1 MVVQSR
7 IFNTGISNLWVDKMD
22 NEQKICI
29 VDPSHRT
36 SQKSFVKNGIDIH
49 VCPDCGCIMANTNFC
64 QDQYETDAY
73 YTMSQKTAL
82 AIEYEW
88 GFRWRYILKRIAEI
102 GGPSLL
108 DVGAGNGYF
117 VALAAKEFSL
127 DASGLEVSKEE
138 IRFAKDILNVQLIE
152 EDVSQ
157 HSLTYDVVT
166 CFNVL
171 EHVVDPRS
179 FLSAL
184 IKRMKLGGYL
194 VLSTPN
200 PGCIHRRVKGLKNW
214 NMVAPPHHINLF
226 TKKSLDVLVAREN
239 LTLVDYQTLSTYIKF
254 IRKFDNNNLVLRKLF
269 FDLLK
274 VFGLGADHFL
284 IARKQSY

>member
-1 MVVQSR
+1 M
-7 IFNTGISNLWVDKMD
+7 K

-29 VDPSHRT
+29 VDADHRT
-36 SQKSFVKNGIDIH
+36 SKKSFVKNDIDIH
-49 VCPDCGCIMANTNFC
+49 VCPDCGCIMANVDFY
-64 QDQYETDAY
+64 QDQYETDTY
-73 YTMSQKTAL
+73 YTMSRKTEL
-82 AIEYEW
+82 AIENEW
-88 GFRWRYILKRIAEI
+88 GFRWRYILKKIAEI
-102 GGPSLL
+102 GGRPSLL

-138 IRFAKDILNVQLIE
+138 IKFAKDILNVQLIE

-157 HSLTYDVVT
+157 HCLTYDVVT

-171 EHVVDPRS
+171 EHVADPQL

-184 IKRMKLGGYL
+184 IKRMKPAGHL

-214 NMVAPPHHINLF
+214 DMVAPPHHINLF
-226 TKKSLDVLVAREN
+226 TKKSLNMLVAREN
-239 LTLVDYQTLSTYIKF
+239 LTLIDYQTLSTYIKF

-284 IARKQSY
+284 IARKQSS